1 MTERAT
7 RIRFLGRVE
16 HHHEALPRIKSP
28 GDTILVY
35 RGCDRSIVM
44 ACPDGCGEV
53 LTVNLDE
60 RSGKAW
66 ERYGDDKH
74 LTLYPS
80 VWRATGCE
88 SHFVIWRGHIDWLDG
103 DWWDPPETLLAS
115 VFEAIPKSKFESY
128 KVIARHLQE
137 LPWDVAA
144 ACRKLVRTGKAV
156 EGDGRKR
163 GWFKRRTTK
172 ELSL

>member
-7 RIRFLGRVE
+7 RINYLGQVE
-16 HHHEALPRIKSP
+16 HHHEALPLLRRV
-28 GDTILVY
+28 GDTILVH
-35 RGCDRSIVM
+35 RGVDRSIVM
-44 ACPDGCGEV
+44 QCPDGCGEV

-66 ERYGDDKH
+66 ERFGDGRA

-88 SHFVIWRGHIDWLDG
+88 SHFVVWRGHIDWLDG
-103 DWWDPPETLLAS
+103 DWWDPPDTLLTS
-115 VFEAIPKSKFESY
+115 VQDNLSNSAFESY
-128 KVIARHLQE
+128 WTIARRLSE

-144 ACRKLVRTGKAV
+144 ACRRLVRTGRAI
-156 EGDGRKR
+156 EGKGHQH
-163 GWFKRRTTK
+163 GWFKRDK
-172 ELSL
+172 S